1 MSISNVQLITD
12 ALRSINVIREGQAP
26 NPNQLANVLRQLNQ
40 MLAAWEVDH
49 VPLGYFSQSDP
60 SATCPIPEWAEMGVT
75 GKLAV
80 AISGDYGAE
89 VLKSIKD
96 RADDGFA
103 TILRV
108 VENLKL
114 EGADM
119 RHLPIGSGKLSGTRY
134 DITSDL

>member
-1 MSISNVQLITD
+1 MSISNIQLITD

-26 NPNQLANVLRQLNQ
+26 NPNQLTNVLRQLNQ
-40 MLAAWEVDH
+40 MLAAWEVDK
-49 VPLGYFSQSDP
+49 VPLGYFAQSDP
-60 SATCPIPEWAEMGVT
+60 GATCPIPEWAEMGVS

-80 AISGDYGAE
+80 AISGDYGTE
-89 VLKSIKD
+89 VLQSIKD
-96 RADDGFA
+96 RAEEGYR

-119 RHLPIGSGKLSGTRY
+119 RHLPVGSGKLNGTRY
-134 DITSDL
+134 NIATDL